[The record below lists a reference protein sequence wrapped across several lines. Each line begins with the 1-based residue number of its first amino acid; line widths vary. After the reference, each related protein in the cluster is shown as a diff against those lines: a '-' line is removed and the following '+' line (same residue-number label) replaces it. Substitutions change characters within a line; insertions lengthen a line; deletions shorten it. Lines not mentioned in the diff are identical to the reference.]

1 MLAATTVVVRDGRI
15 EALARGGRDLG
26 RQRGWRRPAPGRA
39 PRGPF
44 LNPAWQAYP
53 LSSLAVTH
61 AAAARPLCRI
71 VSAFNPIT
79 VSRFGEEP
87 TERWCRQSRS
97 YSGGRLA

>member
-1 MLAATTVVVRDGRI
+1 MKRWLAAAVTAGDSVDGG
-15 EALARGGRDLG
+15 ARSLG
-26 RQRGWRRPAPGRA
+26 VHLE
-39 PRGPF
+39 GPF

-71 VSAFNPIT
+71 VSAFNPVAVT
-79 VSRFGEEP
+79 SFGEEP